1 MKKAYPLA
9 TTLQLYSY
17 GRGLENQK
25 RNAEA
30 IVVYK
35 MNYDKNPDDLYSLLA
50 ITRGYTLQGNTKE
63 ALKYANKTLPYAKDT
78 YFKKYSEEVLA
89 NLKEGKP
96 LQ

>member
-9 TTLQLYSY
+9 STLQLYSY

-30 IVVYK
+30 IAVYK
-35 MNYDKNPDDLYSLLA
+35 MSYDRKPDDLYSCLA
-50 ITRGYTLQGNTKE
+50 ITRAYSLQGNNKE
-63 ALKYANKTLPYAKDT
+63 ALKYANKTLTFAQDS
-78 YFKKYSEEVLA
+78 YFKRYAEAIVV

-96 LQ
+96 LD